1 MRNGDG
7 PLKLGSAPAG
17 VLASVWS
24 LVAARWRHARG
35 WRAGVLLALI
45 CITVYVPGLLQT
57 PPIDRDESRFAQ
69 ASRQMFEAVAL
80 PDSERSASL
89 HSGGV
94 IIPMVQDRPRLNK
107 PPLIYW
113 LQAASACLFS
123 FGDPARDAIWMYR
136 IPSLLCAIGSVL
148 VTWRLGCR
156 MFDPRAAWLGAAL
169 LAVCP
174 LVAFDAHQARADQL
188 LLLSVVLSQAAL
200 WRVWNEKRATWLHAA
215 LFWLA
220 ISMGIMAK
228 GPIAPLIALLTM
240 LVVCV
245 FDRSWGRL
253 RDLRPVLGVLAI
265 AACVGPWVWA
275 VGERVGWKSYWSLI
289 LDETLGRSV
298 EAKEGHWGPPG
309 YHTLLLAALFWP
321 GSLATLASIVRAV
334 RRGLPRVPSDRP
346 WKRLSGRAGELFC
359 LGWLVPAWIV
369 FELIGTKLPHYT
381 MPLYPA
387 IAILSARGLLSIA
400 STASRATKNK
410 RPGLTMSDGNSGEA
424 QAIES
429 GLNIGSSS
437 SSSSP
442 IDLTKPMAWLPWA
455 IIGAVLSAAA
465 PVLLWLVDS
474 QVPVIATAGVLSL
487 AACLLIFMACR
498 AASRSLALRA
508 QGLGI
513 TAAILAIVPFFLML
527 MPRVTTLSPRLIE
540 HVQSLDPERL
550 RPLACSGYQEDSL
563 VFATR
568 GRIERVPE
576 DSIAVWAAAHPEGLV
591 IAPIE
596 SSPAAELLR
605 GAGWHDD
612 FHTRGVN
619 LGRGKLVDVGVWVR
633 GAK

>member
-45 CITVYVPGLLQT
+45 CLTVYVPGLLQT

-80 PDSERSASL
+80 PEKDRSPEL
-89 HSGGV
+89 HSGGAV
-94 IIPMVQDRPRLNK
+94 IPMVQNKPRLNK

-113 LQAASACLFS
+113 LQGASAWVFTL
-123 FGDPARDAIWMYR
+123 GDPARDAIWMYR
-136 IPSLLCAIGSVL
+136 IPSLACAIGAVL

-188 LLLSVVLSQAAL
+188 LLFSVVLTQAAL
-200 WRVWNEKRATWLHAA
+200 WRVWHERNATWLHAA
-215 LFWLA
+215 MFWLA

-228 GPIAPLIALLTM
+228 GPIAPMIALLTV
-240 LVVCV
+240 LVQCV
-245 FDRSWGRL
+245 FARSWRRL
-253 RDLRPVLGVLAI
+253 LELRPLLGIAII

-275 VGERVGWKSYWSLI
+275 VGERVGWNTYWTLI
-289 LDETLGRSV
+289 LDETLGRSI

-321 GSLATLASIVRAV
+321 GSLATLAALARAI
-334 RRGLPRVPSDRP
+334 RRGLPKIAVSSR
-346 WKRLSGRAGELFC
+346 WKRKAGRAGDLFC
-359 LGWLVPAWIV
+359 VAWLIPSWIV
-369 FELIGTKLPHYT
+369 FEFVGTKLPHYT

-387 IAILSARGLLSIA
+387 VALISARGLLAIA
-400 STASRATKNK
+400 AATARATGDNRRGRTISQGAFREPTSRA
-410 RPGLTMSDGNSGEA
+410 A
-424 QAIES
+424 
-429 GLNIGSSS
+429 GLNKVSSRA
-437 SSSSP
+437 SSP
-442 IDLTKPMAWLPWA
+442 SDLSKPIAWLPWA
-455 IIGAVLSAAA
+455 VIGVILSLAA
-465 PVLLWLVDS
+465 PVLLRFVQSDVL
-474 QVPVIATAGVLSL
+474 PIALTAAPAIAAITLLVIACRS
-487 AACLLIFMACR
+487 AA
-498 AASRSLALRA
+498 RSEPLRA

-513 TAAILAIVPFFLML
+513 IAAILALVPFFLVL
-527 MPRVTTLSPRLIE
+527 MPRATSLSPRLVQR
-540 HVQSLDPERL
+540 VQSIDQLRS

-576 DSIAVWAAAHPEGLV
+576 DSMAAWAAAHPDGVV
-591 IAPIE
+591 IAPIG
-596 SSPAAELLR
+596 SSHAAESLR
-605 GAGWHDD
+605 AAGWRDA
-612 FHTRGVN
+612 FSARGVN
-619 LGRGKLVDVGVWVR
+619 LGRGKLVDIGVWTR
-633 GAK
+633 GAR

>member
-45 CITVYVPGLLQT
+45 CLTVYVPGLIQT

-80 PDSERSASL
+80 PELERSPFL

-94 IIPMVQDRPRLNK
+94 VIPMVQDKPRLNK

-113 LQAASACLFS
+113 LQAASAWLS
-123 FGDPARDAIWMYR
+123 SLGDPARDAIWMYR
-136 IPSLLCAIGSVL
+136 IPSLLCAIGAVMA
-148 VTWRLGCR
+148 TWRLGCR

-188 LLLSVVLSQAAL
+188 LLFSVVLSQAAL
-200 WRVWNEKRATWLHAA
+200 WRVWNEKRASWPHAA

-220 ISMGIMAK
+220 ISMGILAK
-228 GPIAPLIALLTM
+228 GPIAPLIALLTV
-240 LVVCV
+240 LVRCV
-245 FDRSWGRL
+245 FERSWERM
-253 RDLRPVLGVLAI
+253 RELRPAFGVLVI

-275 VGERVGWKSYWSLI
+275 VGERVGWASYWPLV

-321 GSLATLASIVRAV
+321 GSLATLAAIVRAI
-334 RRGLPRVPSDRP
+334 RRGLPCASPNQR
-346 WKRLSGRAGELFC
+346 WKRKKGRAGELFC
-359 LGWLVPAWIV
+359 LGWILPAWIV
-369 FELIGTKLPHYT
+369 FELVGTKLPHYT

-387 IAILSARGLLSIA
+387 VALLSARGLLAIAAAANRASERNRLEGTSRDREPAEARSIA
-400 STASRATKNK
+400 GQPVTIARAGPNASELAK
-410 RPGLTMSDGNSGEA
+410 
-424 QAIES
+424 
-429 GLNIGSSS
+429 
-437 SSSSP
+437 P
-442 IDLTKPMAWLPWA
+442 IAWLPWA

-465 PVLLWLVDS
+465 PAFLWLLNVGPFPL
-474 QVPVIATAGVLSL
+474 VTVGLLGL
-487 AACLLIFMACR
+487 AAVVLIIMACR
-498 AASRSLALRA
+498 AAARSLALRA
-508 QGLGI
+508 QGLGVI
-513 TAAILAIVPFFLML
+513 AAVMALLPFFLSL
-527 MPRVTTLSPRLIE
+527 MPRVTALSPRLIE
-540 HVQSLDPERL
+540 HVQLLDPGRS

-576 DSIAVWAAAHPEGLV
+576 ESIAEWAATQPEGIIV
-591 IAPIE
+591 APIE
-596 SSPAAELLR
+596 SSRAAELLR
-605 GAGWHDD
+605 IAGWHDD
-612 FHTRGVN
+612 FRTRGVN
-619 LGRGKLVDVGVWVR
+619 LGRGKLVDVGVWTR

>member
-17 VLASVWS
+17 VLASVWL
-24 LVAARWRHARG
+24 LVAARWRLARG

-45 CITVYVPGLLQT
+45 CLTVYVPGLLQT

-80 PDSERSASL
+80 PENARSPGL

-94 IIPMVQDRPRLNK
+94 VIPKVQDKPRLNK

-113 LQAASACLFS
+113 LQGASAWLFTL
-123 FGDPARDAIWMYR
+123 GDPTRDAIWMYR
-136 IPSLLCAIGSVL
+136 IPSLLCAIGAVL

-188 LLLSVVLSQAAL
+188 LLFSVVLTQAAL
-200 WRVWNEKRATWLHAA
+200 WRVWHERDATWLHAA
-215 LFWLA
+215 MFWLA

-228 GPIAPLIALLTM
+228 GPIAPMIALLTQ
-240 LVVCV
+240 CI
-245 FDRSWGRL
+245 FAGSWRRAL
-253 RDLRPVLGVLAI
+253 ELRPLLGVLII

-275 VGERVGWKSYWSLI
+275 VGERVGWNSYWSLI

-321 GSLATLASIVRAV
+321 GSLATLATLARAI
-334 RRGLPRVPSDRP
+334 RRGLPRVSPSRP
-346 WKRLSGRAGELFC
+346 WKRGAGRAGELFC
-359 LGWLVPAWIV
+359 LAWLIPSWIV
-369 FELIGTKLPHYT
+369 FEIVGTKLPHYT

-387 IAILSARGLLSIA
+387 IALLSARGLLA
-400 STASRATKNK
+400 VAAATSRADRNK
-410 RPGLTMSDGNSGEA
+410 VLGPATSEGGPSEPRAKAIGRRIRPRSVVSDLS
-424 QAIES
+424 
-429 GLNIGSSS
+429 
-437 SSSSP
+437 
-442 IDLTKPMAWLPWA
+442 KPSAWLPWA
-455 IIGAVLSAAA
+455 IIGAVLGIAA
-465 PVLLWLVDS
+465 PILLWLMNAEVFLVVAAGLPS
-474 QVPVIATAGVLSL
+474 IAALMSIAL
-487 AACLLIFMACR
+487 ACR
-498 AASRSLALRA
+498 AALRSLALRA

-513 TAAILAIVPFFLML
+513 VAAILALVPFFLAVL
-527 MPRVTTLSPRLIE
+527 PRATTLSPQLIE
-540 HVQSLDPERL
+540 HVHSIDSARA

-576 DSIAVWAAAHPEGLV
+576 ESIAEWAAAHPDGMV
-591 IAPIE
+591 IAPVD
-596 SSPAAELLR
+596 SSRAAESLR
-605 GAGWHDD
+605 TAGWRDD
-612 FHTRGVN
+612 FDTRGVN
-619 LGRGKLVDVGVWVR
+619 LGRGRLVDVGVWIR

>member
-45 CITVYVPGLLQT
+45 CLTVYVPGLIQT

-80 PDSERSASL
+80 PERERSPSL

-94 IIPMVQDRPRLNK
+94 VIPMVQDKHRLNK

-113 LQAASACLFS
+113 LQAASAWLFS
-123 FGDPARDAIWMYR
+123 LGDPARDAIWMYR

-188 LLLSVVLSQAAL
+188 LLFSVVLSQAAL
-200 WRVWNEKRATWLHAA
+200 WRVWNEGHATWLHAV

-220 ISMGIMAK
+220 ISVGIMAK
-228 GPIAPLIALLTM
+228 GPIAPLIALLTV
-240 LVVCV
+240 LVQCV
-245 FDRSWGRL
+245 FGRSWGRL
-253 RDLRPVLGVLAI
+253 RDLRPVLGVLII

-275 VGERVGWKSYWSLI
+275 VGERVGWASYWSLI

-321 GSLATLASIVRAV
+321 GSLATLASIVRAI
-334 RRGLPRVPSDRP
+334 RRGLPRASPNQR
-346 WKRLSGRAGELFC
+346 WKRLAGRAGELFC

-369 FELIGTKLPHYT
+369 FEFVGTKLPHYT

-387 IAILSARGLLSIA
+387 IALLSARGLLAITSAATRESESKRLPRSMRAGPSGESPAIA
-400 STASRATKNK
+400 SG
-410 RPGLTMSDGNSGEA
+410 PGL
-424 QAIES
+424 QAPARS
-429 GLNIGSSS
+429 YANDLSK
-437 SSSSP
+437 P
-442 IDLTKPMAWLPWA
+442 IAWLPWA

-465 PVLLWLVDS
+465 PVVLSLVNS
-474 QVPVIATAGVLSL
+474 QTPLIAVAGVLSL
-487 AACLLIFMACR
+487 AAFVVIIMACR
-498 AASRSLALRA
+498 AAFRSLALRA

-513 TAAILAIVPFFLML
+513 IAGVLALVPFFLVL
-527 MPRVTTLSPRLIE
+527 LPSATTLSPRLIE
-540 HVQSLDPERL
+540 HVWSLDPDHS

-576 DSIAVWAAAHPEGLV
+576 ESIAEWAATQSEGII

-596 SSPAAELLR
+596 SSRAGESLR
-605 GAGWHDD
+605 AAGWHDD
-612 FHTRGVN
+612 FRTRGVN
-619 LGRGKLVDVGVWVR
+619 LGRGTLVDIGVWTR

>member
-7 PLKLGSAPAG
+7 PLKFGSAPAG
-17 VLASVWS
+17 LLASVWS

-45 CITVYVPGLLQT
+45 CLTVYVPGLLQT

-80 PDSERSASL
+80 PGKDRSPAL
-89 HSGGV
+89 HSGGAV
-94 IIPMVQDRPRLNK
+94 IPMVQDKPRLNK

-113 LQAASACLFS
+113 LQGTSAWVFTL
-123 FGDPARDAIWMYR
+123 GDPERDAIWMYR
-136 IPSLLCAIGSVL
+136 IPSLVCAIGAVL
-148 VTWRLGCR
+148 GTWRLGCR

-188 LLLSVVLSQAAL
+188 LLFSVVLTQAAL
-200 WRVWNEKRATWLHAA
+200 WRVWHERNATWRHAA
-215 LFWLA
+215 LLWLA

-228 GPIAPLIALLTM
+228 GPIAPMIALLTV
-240 LVVCV
+240 LVPCV
-245 FDRSWGRL
+245 FARSWRRL
-253 RDLRPVLGVLAI
+253 LELRPLLGVLII

-275 VGERVGWKSYWSLI
+275 VGERVGWNSYWSLI

-321 GSLATLASIVRAV
+321 GSLATLAAMARAI
-334 RRGLPRVPSDRP
+334 RRGLPKAAASSS
-346 WKRLSGRAGELFC
+346 WKRTAGRAGELYC
-359 LGWLVPAWIV
+359 LGWLLPAWVV
-369 FELIGTKLPHYT
+369 FEIVGTKLPHYT

-387 IAILSARGLLSIA
+387 IALLSARGLLSIA
-400 STASRATKNK
+400 SATTRAARDRELGVAPGEGAPGERLTRSAGLCD
-410 RPGLTMSDGNSGEA
+410 RPRSVVDDLSK
-424 QAIES
+424 
-429 GLNIGSSS
+429 
-437 SSSSP
+437 P
-442 IDLTKPMAWLPWA
+442 IAWLPWA
-455 IIGAVLSAAA
+455 IIGAVLGTAA
-465 PVLLWLVDS
+465 PLLLWLMGAGEFLV
-474 QVPVIATAGVLSL
+474 VATGLAGM
-487 AACLLIFMACR
+487 AALVSIIIACR
-498 AASRSLALRA
+498 AASRSLTPRA

-513 TAAILAIVPFFLML
+513 LAAILVLVPFFLVL
-527 MPRVTTLSPRLIE
+527 LPKATALSPRLIE
-540 HVQSLDPERL
+540 HVESIDPTRA

-576 DSIAVWAAAHPEGLV
+576 ESIDDWVAAHPDGLV
-591 IAPIE
+591 IAPVE
-596 SSPAAELLR
+596 SSRAADSLR
-605 GAGWHDD
+605 AAGWHDD
-612 FHTRGVN
+612 FNTRGVN
-619 LGRGKLVDVGVWVR
+619 LGRGRLVEVGVWIR

>member
-7 PLKLGSAPAG
+7 PLKLDSAPAG

-45 CITVYVPGLLQT
+45 CLTVYVPGLLQT
-57 PPIDRDESRFAQ
+57 SPIDRDESRFAQ

-80 PDSERSASL
+80 PEKERSPSL

-94 IIPMVQDRPRLNK
+94 VSPMVQNKPRLNK

-113 LQAASACLFS
+113 LQAASAWLFS
-123 FGDPARDAIWMYR
+123 LGDPARDAIWMYR
-136 IPSLLCAIGSVL
+136 IPSPLCAIGSVL

-174 LVAFDAHQARADQL
+174 LVAIDAHQARADQL
-188 LLLSVVLSQAAL
+188 LLFGVVLSQAAL
-200 WRVWNEKRATWLHAA
+200 WRVWNERRATWLHAV
-215 LFWLA
+215 LFWFA

-228 GPIAPLIALLTM
+228 GPIAPLIVLLTV
-240 LVVCV
+240 LVQCV
-245 FDRSWGRL
+245 FGRSWGRL
-253 RDLRPVLGVLAI
+253 RDLRPMLGVLVI

-275 VGERVGWKSYWSLI
+275 IGERVGWASYWSLI

-321 GSLATLASIVRAV
+321 GSLATLASLVRAV
-334 RRGLPRVPSDRP
+334 RRGLPRVPSNQR
-346 WKRLSGRAGELFC
+346 WKRKAGRAGELFC
-359 LGWLVPAWIV
+359 LGWILPAWIV
-369 FELIGTKLPHYT
+369 FELVGTKLPHYT

-387 IAILSARGLLSIA
+387 IALLSARGLLAIA
-400 STASRATKNK
+400 S
-410 RPGLTMSDGNSGEA
+410 
-424 QAIES
+424 
-429 GLNIGSSS
+429 GSSS
-437 SSSSP
+437 LAP
-442 IDLTKPMAWLPWA
+442 VGPNAPDLSKPVAWLPWA

-465 PVLLWLVDS
+465 PVLLSLVNS
-474 QVPVIATAGVLSL
+474 QIPLIAVAGVLSL
-487 AACLLIFMACR
+487 AALVVIIIACR
-498 AASRSLALRA
+498 AAARSLALRA

-513 TAAILAIVPFFLML
+513 VAGVLALVPFFLVL
-527 MPRVTTLSPRLIE
+527 LPSATTLSPRLIE
-540 HVQSLDPERL
+540 HVWSVDPDHS

-563 VFATR
+563 IFATR
-568 GRIERVPE
+568 GRIMRVPE
-576 DSIAVWAAAHPEGLV
+576 ESIAEWAAKQPNGII

-596 SSPAAELLR
+596 SSRAAELLR
-605 GAGWHDD
+605 VAGWHDD
-612 FHTRGVN
+612 FRASGVN
-619 LGRGKLVDVGVWVR
+619 LGRGKLVDVGVWTR
-633 GAK
+633 GAN